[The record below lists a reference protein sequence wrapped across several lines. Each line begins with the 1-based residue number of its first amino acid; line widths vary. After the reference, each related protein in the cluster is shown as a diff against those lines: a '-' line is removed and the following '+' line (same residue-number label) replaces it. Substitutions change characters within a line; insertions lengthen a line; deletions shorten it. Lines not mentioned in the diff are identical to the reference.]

1 MDMLFNINTYYIFK
15 FYSFCRMNDSR
26 INLRMALHELR
37 EDAGSGLI
45 GCGFGDKNGLTLLK
59 EGEITR

>member
-1 MDMLFNINTYYIFK
+1 
-15 FYSFCRMNDSR
+15 MNDSR

-59 EGEITR
+59 EGEITRYYHNI